1 LLPNPIKIRNSSAPN
16 VLFER
21 DFYED
26 LLQSIGQENSV
37 ALIGSAG
44 TSKSTFLFWYIYKAI
59 QAMDGGFPFP
69 CLKTLNKPP
78 ELIIYQRGIE
88 NVYYHLIKEKKTYG
102 GDVMKDKVLNCFD
115 PTKVVYVYEP
125 LHYLQSPHYDHELAT
140 VITGSPNPVRYNE
153 YCKQNVVAKKYM
165 PVYTEKELLT
175 IATVLQQL
183 MPQSDPLYNLYS
195 ESSVSERYRKYG
207 GIIRRVLPSSNSNHE
222 GEIKAAVQTI
232 GWNSIVPVL
241 HSDEITKVRG
251 YVVQWDPKLVDTE
264 PISGRRKYNFSEKVV
279 KISSD
284 YVADQIR
291 LKSNESSSMDLK

>member
-1 LLPNPIKIRNSSAPN
+1 VESTPRDTPDRVEMAKHRDDLPPQLFIRIAGLDFEHRSPQ
-16 VLFER
+16 LFIHRIAFIRKAGCTRQTDIFRER
-21 DFYED
+21 PQQMS
-26 LLQSIGQENSV
+26 LAIGE
-37 ALIGSAG
+37 
-44 TSKSTFLFWYIYKAI
+44 TT
-59 QAMDGGFPFP
+59 
-69 CLKTLNKPP
+69 
-78 ELIIYQRGIE
+78 
-88 NVYYHLIKEKKTYG
+88 
-102 GDVMKDKVLNCFD
+102 
-115 PTKVVYVYEP
+115 
-125 LHYLQSPHYDHELAT
+125 
-140 VITGSPNPVRYNE
+140 
-153 YCKQNVVAKKYM
+153 
-165 PVYTEKELLT
+165 VYTEKELLT